1 VPTLP
6 AVLRRPLE
14 AGLARLIA
22 SEGRVDE
29 DFLVPRGEPAL
40 IAADSVSWRVCK
52 NPLVLFIGGIT
63 AVVLELAEPRVR
75 SGVWQHTTFRE
86 RPLERLQRTG
96 YAALLTVYGPRTR
109 AEAMIERVDR
119 RHALIGGVASD
130 GRSYRATDPELLE
143 WVHATACFGFVE
155 AYHAYARP
163 LAAPERDRFYAESV
177 PVAQRY
183 GACSAPS
190 SAAALDALFARMGP
204 QLERSDVVLEFLRIV
219 RHMAV
224 LPAPLRPLQDA
235 LIRAS
240 IDIVPAGLRHRVGLA
255 DEWTLGPWQRRL
267 VCGAAR
273 ALDRVALRTNPAV
286 LACRRLGLPE
296 DWLYQSATTT

>member
-1 VPTLP
+1 VPALP
-6 AVLRRPLE
+6 ALLRRPLE
-14 AGLARLIA
+14 AGLERLIA
-22 SEGRVDE
+22 SDGRVDD

-40 IAADSVSWRVCK
+40 IAADSVSWQVCK
-52 NPLVLFIGGIT
+52 NPLALFVGGIT
-63 AVVLELAEPRVR
+63 AVVLELSEPRVR
-75 SGVWQHTTFRE
+75 SGVWRHTTFRE

-96 YAALLTVYGPRTR
+96 HAALLTVFGPRSR

-119 RHALIGGVASD
+119 RHARIQGVASD
-130 GRSYRATDPELLE
+130 GRVYRATDPELLE

-177 PVAQRY
+177 PVAERY
-183 GACSAPS
+183 GARSAPS
-190 SAAALDALFARMGP
+190 SAAALDALFERMGG
-204 QLERSDVVLEFLRIV
+204 QLEGSDVVHEFLRIV

-235 LIRAS
+235 LVRAS
-240 IDIVPAGLRHRVGLA
+240 IDIVPAALRDRIGLA
-255 DEWTLGPWQRRL
+255 DAWTLAPWQRRL
-267 VCGAAR
+267 VRSAGR
-273 ALDRVALRTNPAV
+273 ALDRVVLRSNPAV
-286 LACRRLGLPE
+286 LACRRLGLPD